1 MAANALRSVIRMAS
15 QDESVRVAVGK
26 GVAVGRGVA
35 VGVGVI
41 VGVGSGA
48 GMAAGPGLAVG
59 LILSAAGAGVDQSA
73 VGNTDWSS
81 GSQARRATGTASA
94 RRRLRMV
101 SHLVIREISFTPDLI
116 NQVWRRLSAPRPVA
130 DDVPHEQRQRNYRS
144 RDGHHQASLQVL
156 KVHRST
162 FVL

>member
-26 GVAVGRGVA
+26 GVTVGRGVA

-81 GSQARRATGTASA
+81 GSQARSATGRASA
-94 RRRLRMV
+94 RTRIV

-116 NQVWRRLSAPRPVA
+116 NQVWRRLSAPGPVA

>member
-26 GVAVGRGVA
+26 SVAVGRGVA

-116 NQVWRRLSAPRPVA
+116 NQVWRRLPAPGPVA

-144 RDGHHQASLQVL
+144 RDGRRQASLQVL